1 MMTLFSAKQVTL
13 IILFSSFSF
22 SACIPFS
29 EAAQHVG
36 ETRCIK
42 GKVLRVDE
50 AKPGFASLSFC
61 KDQRKCAFTALV
73 AAANSENFSA
83 LMELQG
89 RTIKIHGL
97 VKDFNGDAQIVLQD
111 SRQLLSDDSEMP
123 SFMKAYDVE
132 ERGHYS
138 AGTSH
143 APKTKRATTK
153 KQTAT
158 LPIDIP
164 VDSESSDDR

>member
-73 AAANSENFSA
+73 AAANSENFS
-83 LMELQG
+83 
-89 RTIKIHGL
+89 
-97 VKDFNGDAQIVLQD
+97 
-111 SRQLLSDDSEMP
+111 P
-123 SFMKAYDVE
+123 SWNCKAE
-132 ERGHYS
+132 QSKFTGW
-138 AGTSH
+138 
-143 APKTKRATTK
+143 
-153 KQTAT
+153 
-158 LPIDIP
+158 
-164 VDSESSDDR
+164 